1 MKGVRIVK
9 IYKNFRQL
17 YRIISRSQEEK
28 NIGCNDTSP
37 SFLREICEE
46 AKSSILEV
54 INEMSENKTGA
65 LNTSINKNDQFF
77 GISSLDHM
85 FQFFHDLGHG
95 GPVLMFLGPHA
106 FY

>member
-9 IYKNFRQL
+9 IYKNFGQL

-77 GISSLDHM
+77 GYHRWTICSSSFTTSDM
-85 FQFFHDLGHG
+85 VGRS
-95 GPVLMFLGPHA
+95 
-106 FY
+106 